1 MLNFVF
7 EDKEEM
13 LNLFSKDEM
22 IGGRTRVV
30 LSPYVNRLRQLSVYY
45 NGVNNTM
52 DSNLIKF
59 YEENYKINF
68 YGADEDIPEKYIIS
82 IGVNENPRKWIGGG
96 YADEGSV
103 ESKFEN
109 LFDKFIRI
117 FPIDFDK
124 AVFNFS
130 TCVPSI

>member
-68 YGADEDIPEKYIIS
+68 YKHS
-82 IGVNENPRKWIGGG
+82 I
-96 YADEGSV
+96 Y
-103 ESKFEN
+103 F
-109 LFDKFIRI
+109 
-117 FPIDFDK
+117 
-124 AVFNFS
+124 
-130 TCVPSI
+130 